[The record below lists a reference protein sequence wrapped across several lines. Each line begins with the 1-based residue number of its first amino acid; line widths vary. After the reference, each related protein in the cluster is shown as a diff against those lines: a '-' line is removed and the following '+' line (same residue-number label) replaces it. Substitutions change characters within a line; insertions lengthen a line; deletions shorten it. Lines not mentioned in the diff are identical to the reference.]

1 MVYYLLDPGT
11 PVAKGTAAK
20 ISPIAEVTETPLGD
34 GVWECT
40 RHLPQV
46 MVRGEHVVLVNIV
59 ER

>member
-1 MVYYLLDPGT
+1 MP
-11 PVAKGTAAK
+11 KGTAAS
-20 ISPIAEVTETPLGD
+20 IFPVPVVTETPLGG

-46 MVRGEHVVLVNIV
+46 LVRGEHVVLVNIV